1 VKSDIFG
8 KGNRQSS
15 TLNCKYISL
24 LLVVLQMEDMTDR
37 TDFIYIMTNDINQMV
52 YIGVTNDIYRRTIQR
67 KTSKG
72 GKFTSRYHLTKLVY
86 YEVYDFIED
95 AILREK
101 QIKGGSRQN
110 KIDLVNGMISDW
122 EDLSENIEM

>member
-1 VKSDIFG
+1 
-8 KGNRQSS
+8 
-15 TLNCKYISL
+15 
-24 LLVVLQMEDMTDR
+24 MTDR

-52 YIGVTNDIYRRTIQR
+52 YTGVTNDIYRRTKQY
-67 KTSKG
+67 KTGKG
-72 GKFTSRYHLTKLVY
+72 GKFTSRDHLTKLVY
-86 YEVYDFIED
+86 SEVYDFIED

-110 KIDLVNGMISDW
+110 KIDLVNGMNSDW

>member
-1 VKSDIFG
+1 MV
-8 KGNRQSS
+8 
-15 TLNCKYISL
+15 
-24 LLVVLQMEDMTDR
+24 DMTDR

-52 YIGVTNDIYRRTIQR
+52 YTGVTNDIYRRTIQR
-67 KTSKG
+67 KTGKG

-110 KIDLVNGMISDW
+110 KIDLVNGMNSDW